1 MSQSKLS
8 QSCIDEYR
16 LFIYKAERLPMRRLV
31 WLIAGTRVTLVPII
45 VQLVPYDRILRK
57 EKTLEASPL
66 LTQFCAIV
74 YIHINLAHEQVAGS
88 HDYIQELVPPHRGT
102 GRTSSYVNA

>member
-45 VQLVPYDRILRK
+45 VQLVSYDRILRK

-74 YIHINLAHEQVAGS
+74 YLRTHLEHPDSFESYSIMSPLQNYKFCHKL
-88 HDYIQELVPPHRGT
+88 RG
-102 GRTSSYVNA
+102 